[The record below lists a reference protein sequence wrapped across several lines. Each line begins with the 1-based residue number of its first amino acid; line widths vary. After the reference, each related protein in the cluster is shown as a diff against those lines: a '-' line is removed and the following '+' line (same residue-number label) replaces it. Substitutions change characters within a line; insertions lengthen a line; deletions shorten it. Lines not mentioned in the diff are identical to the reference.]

1 MLFGR
6 QPLACKIPTAAS
18 NAFFFSDIKCFFISV
33 QLTTKGQLGAIFPE
47 TLGSQS
53 PPRGSRDPSH
63 QPVDLGFKQHQSGF
77 SVNMKPSHSLHNLY
91 PRSTPQTHRASSP
104 LSVKSR
110 TSSKTRTLIINQ

>member
-6 QPLACKIPTAAS
+6 QPLAFKIPTAAS
-18 NAFFFSDIKCFFISV
+18 NAFFLYCFFISV
-33 QLTTKGQLGAIFPE
+33 QLTTKGQSGAIFPE
-47 TLGSQS
+47 TLESQS

-91 PRSTPQTHRASSP
+91 PHCTPQTHRTSSA

-110 TSSKTRTLIINQ
+110 TSSTTHTLIINQ